1 MGSYRTHGLEW
12 GGRLGGATCWGCD
25 LGWVGWRVA
34 GSDSH
39 LCDLAECLVVNVP
52 RGAQLVRVAR
62 LPVPRAV
69 IERLPELDTERLQG
83 EV

>member
-1 MGSYRTHGLEW
+1 M
-12 GGRLGGATCWGCD
+12 
-25 LGWVGWRVA
+25 A

-69 IERLPELDTERLQG
+69 IERLPELDTERLRG